1 MATDV
6 ESCTETGN
14 GHKVLVDFI
23 NGVHSDDVV
32 IAYRDIG
39 YARKLFQN
47 EKNKILLQIL
57 GKQWLRVHH
66 CGERYEAFR
75 WNIEWESVA
84 TFISLGSSPAEIP
97 EAKA

>member
-23 NGVHSDDVV
+23 NGAHSDDVV

-39 YARKLFQN
+39 YARNLFQN
-47 EKNKILLQIL
+47 ENIRSYCKYLESNGFAFIIA
-57 GKQWLRVHH
+57 GKDTGHSD
-66 CGERYEAFR
+66 G
-75 WNIEWESVA
+75 
-84 TFISLGSSPAEIP
+84 
-97 EAKA
+97 K